1 MAELVVAQSEDL
13 SAVLKRLLDLASE
26 QGEDPRSIVWH
37 PDNYSAT
44 VPDGVYRAY
53 IGEVQAGDQ
62 PLAVEPYE
70 DERVE
75 ELRKELGRRELSK
88 TGLKDELI
96 TRLREDDAKGAV
108 EPDVGDGTEPDDGEP
123 DGSGEG
129 GTEEEGGGGE

>member
-13 SAVLKRLLDLASE
+13 SAVLRRLLDLAAE

-75 ELRKELGRRELSK
+75 ELRKELGRRELTK

-96 TRLREDDAKGAV
+96 ERLREDDAKGAPA
-108 EPDVGDGTEPDDGEP
+108 PDEGDGEP
-123 DGSGEG
+123 DGGSGEG